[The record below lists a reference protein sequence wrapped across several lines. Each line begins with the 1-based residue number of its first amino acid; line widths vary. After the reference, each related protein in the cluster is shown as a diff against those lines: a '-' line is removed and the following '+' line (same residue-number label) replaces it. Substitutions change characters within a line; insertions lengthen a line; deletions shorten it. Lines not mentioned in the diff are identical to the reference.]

1 MTETIDN
8 EIDLK
13 YKKVVSV
20 INSAGGTPLPV
31 TNTLVD
37 ILKHII
43 NENELDFVLAFKKN
57 KSQTLEQLKQS
68 SKLKKEEI
76 VKRIEILA
84 KKGVMFNQPNRQG
97 VMVYRLL
104 PFINVGIFEYTFMK
118 ELEYTEE
125 NKDLATLFY
134 RMQQELRN
142 FVQANYDNVVPFML
156 KQLPID
162 RTVPIL
168 LNKVTGKEI
177 EIIVNQD
184 LDVPIE
190 KVLPAQ
196 SVEELINK
204 FDDIAVG
211 HCFCRHHKDL
221 LGEPCKQTEKRE
233 NCFTF
238 GKSARH
244 VSENGFGR
252 LITKEEALTIL
263 KEAKEDGLVHKAYHP
278 NFDVS
283 KDETSICNC
292 CACCCGQ
299 SPKNLI
305 GVTINS
311 TNFIAKFNEDICKGC
326 GTCVEKCHTTAI
338 ELNENNKAELTGE
351 FCIGCGVCAYFCPE
365 NAISMIEGKRVVK
378 IPPPRQ
384 R

>member
-1 MTETIDN
+1 MTEAIGNAIDS
-8 EIDLK
+8 K
-13 YKKVVSV
+13 YKKVVNV

-31 TNTLVD
+31 TDILVD

-43 NENELDFVLAFKKN
+43 NENELDFVMAFKKN

-68 SKLKKEEI
+68 SKLTEEEI
-76 VKRIEILA
+76 DEKAESLA

-125 NKDLATLFY
+125 NKDLATLFFK
-134 RMQQELRN
+134 MQQEIRN
-142 FVQANYDNVVPFML
+142 LIQANYDYVVPSLL

-168 LNKVTGKEI
+168 LNKATGKEI
-177 EIIVNQD
+177 EIILNQD
-184 LDVPIE
+184 LEVPIE

-252 LITKEEALTIL
+252 LITKEEALNIL
-263 KEAKEDGLVHKAYHP
+263 KDAKEDGLVHKAYHP
-278 NFDVS
+278 NFDLS

-292 CACCCGQ
+292 CTCCCGQ
-299 SPKNLI
+299 SQKNLI
-305 GVTINS
+305 GVTINA
-311 TNFIAKFNEDICKGC
+311 TNFIAKFNEEICKGC
-326 GTCVEKCHTTAI
+326 GTCVEKCHTAAI

-351 FCIGCGVCAYFCPE
+351 YCIGCGICAYFCPE
-365 NAISMIEGKRVVK
+365 NAISMSEEERIVR
-378 IPPPRQ
+378 IPPPR
-384 R
+384 RI